1 MDFLKTLRMKKILLA
16 LLVFVSAAG
25 NLKAQTFAE
34 WFQQKKTQKKYL
46 IQQIAALQVYIGY
59 AKKGYKIAKEGL
71 NTIGGFTRGEFN
83 LHTDYFNSLKSV
95 NPEVRRYVKVAEII
109 ALQVKIV
116 QNYNRTYR
124 QINSSDAFSE
134 DELAYIGRVYRRLL
148 DDCDKTLDELITI
161 TTDGR
166 LEMKDD
172 ERIERIDKLYLDMQ
186 DKFTFS
192 QSFSNDAISLAA
204 SRLKDK
210 SDVQSSRVLQ
220 GIKNE

>member
-1 MDFLKTLRMKKILLA
+1 MKKILLA

-25 NLKAQTFAE
+25 SLKAQTFAE

-71 NTIGGFTRGEFN
+71 NTIGGFTKGEFN
-83 LHTDYFNSLKSV
+83 LHNDYLNSLKTV
-95 NPEVRRYVKVAEII
+95 HPEVRRYVKVAEII
-109 ALQVKIV
+109 ALQVKII

-124 QINSSDAFSE
+124 QLNSSDAFSE
-134 DELAYIGRVYRRLL
+134 DELAYIGRVYSRLL

-161 TTDGR
+161 TTDGK

-192 QSFSNDAISLAA
+192 QSFSNDAKSLAA
-204 SRLKDK
+204 SRLNDK
-210 SDVQSSRVLQ
+210 SDVQTSRVLQ

>member
-1 MDFLKTLRMKKILLA
+1 MKKILLA

-25 NLKAQTFAE
+25 SLKAQTFAE

-71 NTIGGFTRGEFN
+71 NTIGGFTKGEFN
-83 LHTDYFNSLKSV
+83 LHTDYLNSLKSV

-109 ALQVKIV
+109 ALQVKII

-124 QINSSDAFSE
+124 QLNSSDAFSE
-134 DELAYIGRVYRRLL
+134 DELAYIGRVYSRLL
-148 DDCDKTLDELITI
+148 DDCDNTLDELITI
-161 TTDGR
+161 TTDGK

-192 QSFSNDAISLAA
+192 QSFSNDAKSLAA
-204 SRLKDK
+204 SRLNDK
-210 SDVQSSRVLQ
+210 SDVQTSRVLQ